1 MKELDI
7 AGVYITPILGWAIV
21 ALLVWTVLRR
31 LIDKAGLARW
41 IWHRGLFDAALFIIV
56 LGGVVAAA
64 GRLTEL

>member
-21 ALLVWTVLRR
+21 ALVIWTGLRR

-56 LGGVVAAA
+56 LGGVVAVA
-64 GRLTEL
+64 GRLTDL